1 VITRSARAPGLAF
14 EVVRPAIEPSPL
26 RSDIAA
32 FVGPTRRGPVR
43 VPTRVEGWREYR
55 RAFGELD
62 RDLDTPYSVRGY
74 FENGGEVAWI
84 YRTAPKG
91 RDAVSSVT
99 WDATGLAGLEHRTFQ
114 IDAASPGPWSRRARI
129 RITYRGRT
137 TTNTPTL
144 DITIRTDDE
153 IEEHRAIRASSFVE
167 TINTSS
173 RLIRVTPLD
182 IVTPSTTRAFLIKE
196 LVLDASGWIEA
207 PAPEDYLDAIEAISD
222 VPEAAIIA
230 FPDLHDVGLKA
241 SDVYRAAAASADEL
255 HDRLVLV
262 DLPRDPPPPHLR
274 WHADAITNWVNK
286 DDPHDPEAIGLKRGE
301 NDRSWAVRWWRS
313 AALYHPWVRVVDPLG
328 GVAQP
333 TRDIPPSGHV
343 AGVMS
348 RLDRERGPHSTP
360 ANAPT
365 MGVIDL
371 HEEYD
376 EDEHAL
382 LNPEGIDLLRCIP
395 SLGFSVWGGRTLDRS
410 APFVAHRR
418 LIHRLV
424 RAIRRVAEP
433 LVFEV
438 NGPVLWFTF
447 VRAVTAVLLEAW
459 RSGSLSGSRPE
470 EAFRVVCD
478 ETTNPPEQVDL
489 GRCLCEIEVA
499 PAIPMEFILIRVALS
514 RDGALEV
521 LS

>member
-1 VITRSARAPGLAF
+1 VITRAARAPGLAF

-32 FVGPTRRGPVR
+32 FIGPTRRGPVR
-43 VPTRVEGWREYR
+43 EPTRVEGWREYR
-55 RAFGELD
+55 RQFGELD
-62 RDLDTPYSVRGY
+62 RDLDMPYAVRGY

-84 YRTAPKG
+84 YRTGPKG
-91 RDAVSSVT
+91 RDRVSSAT
-99 WDATGLAGLEHRTFQ
+99 WDATGLQALEHRTFL
-114 IDAASPGPWSRRARI
+114 IDAASPGAWSKRARV

-144 DITIRTDDE
+144 DVTIRTDDE
-153 IEEHRAIRASSFVE
+153 VEEHRAIRAATFAD
-167 TINTSS
+167 TINATS
-173 RLIRVTPLD
+173 RLIRITPLAM
-182 IVTPSTTRAFLIKE
+182 TNPSATRAFAIKD
-196 LVLDASGWIEA
+196 VTLDNAGWIEA
-207 PAPEDYLDAIEAISD
+207 PAAEDYLDAIEALAE

-230 FPDLHDVGLKA
+230 FPDLHDIGAKA
-241 SDVYRAAAASADEL
+241 TTVVRAAAASADEQ

-262 DLPRDPPPPHLR
+262 DLPRTPQLPHLR
-274 WHADAITNWVNK
+274 WHADEITSWVN
-286 DDPHDPEAIGLKRGE
+286 DPKRADGLKRGE
-301 NDRSWAVRWWRS
+301 DDRSWAVRWWRS

-348 RLDRERGPHSTP
+348 RLDRERGAHSTP

-365 MGVIDL
+365 LGVIDL
-371 HEEYD
+371 REEYD
-376 EDEHAL
+376 DEEHAL
-382 LNPEGIDLLRCIP
+382 LNPEGVDLLRCIP
-395 SLGFSVWGGRTLDRS
+395 SVGFSVWGGRTLDRS
-410 APFVAHRR
+410 MPFVAHRR
-418 LIHRLV
+418 LVHRLV

-438 NGPVLWFTF
+438 NGPVLWFMF

-459 RSGSLSGSRPE
+459 RAGSLSGSRPE

-478 ETTNPPEQVDL
+478 ESTNPQEQIDI
-489 GRCLCEIEVA
+489 GRCVCELELA
-499 PAIPMEFILIRVALS
+499 PAIPMEFILVRVALS